1 MAKSQ
6 TLKIFKMRIGDPIYA
21 FFGIAGFSLYAHMHF
36 KMKSEKL
43 VL

>member
-21 FFGIAGFSLYAHMHF
+21 FFGIAGFSLYALSNEIR
-36 KMKSEKL
+36 KISTL
-43 VL
+43 SG